1 MRKKIKVDDNISIVY
16 LSNENFEL
24 HIRTWGPAG
33 AVVYFFEGTEIKWR
47 QSRVATA
54 ASKKTM
60 IDLWNKKIS

>member
-1 MRKKIKVDDNISIVY
+1 MKKKIKVDDNISIVY
-16 LSNENFEL
+16 FNNEDFQL

-33 AVVYFFEGTEIKWR
+33 AVVYHFEGTEIKWR

-54 ASKKTM
+54 ASKKTL

>member
-16 LSNENFEL
+16 LNNEDFEL

-33 AVVYFFEGTEIKWR
+33 AVVYYFEGTKIKWR

-54 ASKKTM
+54 ASKK
-60 IDLWNKKIS
+60 IL